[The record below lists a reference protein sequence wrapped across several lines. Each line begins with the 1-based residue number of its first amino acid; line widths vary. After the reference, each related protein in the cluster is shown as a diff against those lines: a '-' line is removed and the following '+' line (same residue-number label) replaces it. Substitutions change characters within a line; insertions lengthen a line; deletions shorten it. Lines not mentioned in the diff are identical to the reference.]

1 MQELLAVL
9 VAVVLVT
16 LFLVA
21 AQETRLRL
29 RQAKETTVELE
40 LPRILLVAVVV
51 AQVRLE
57 QTLPPAGMAV
67 LVAMVQP
74 QQYLARP

>member
-1 MQELLAVL
+1 
-9 VAVVLVT
+9 
-16 LFLVA
+16 
-21 AQETRLRL
+21 
-29 RQAKETTVELE
+29 
-40 LPRILLVAVVV
+40 VAVVV